1 MDAYDVILQ
10 KRDTRAYAATPLP
23 EDAVRRILQAGR
35 MAGSA
40 KALEPVRAVA
50 IRDGAQLAAFA
61 ACGNFTPHVPGA
73 ALAVALV
80 LVPEEG
86 MPLGEFAQWRGP
98 FDAGRAAQNMMLA
111 AWELG
116 IASCPFT
123 VHKGDAAR
131 AVLGLPPGHIV
142 INAVAFGYADPAA
155 RVPLRGQRPR
165 MALESYVHWERW

>member
-1 MDAYDVILQ
+1 METYDAILG
-10 KRDTRAYAATPLP
+10 KRDMRAYAAVPLP
-23 EDAVRRILQAGR
+23 EEAVRRILQAGR

-50 IRDGAQLAAFA
+50 IRDAVQLEAFA

-86 MPLGEFAQWRGP
+86 MPEGEFAPWRGP

-123 VHKGDAAR
+123 VHQQAKAR
-131 AVLGLPPGHIV
+131 TVLGLPPGHVV
-142 INAVAFGYADPAA
+142 INAVAFGYPNPSGPDPM
-155 RVPLRGQRPR
+155 RGARPR
-165 MALESYVHWERW
+165 MPLDTYVHWERW

>member
-1 MDAYDVILQ
+1 MEAFEAILG
-10 KRDTRAYAATPLP
+10 KRDTRAYATTPLP

-50 IRDGAQLAAFA
+50 VRERAQLAALA

-86 MPLGEFAQWRGP
+86 MPPDEFAPWRGP

-116 IASCPFT
+116 VTSCPFT
-123 VHKGDAAR
+123 VHQHEQAR
-131 AVLGLPPGHIV
+131 EVLGLPPGHRV
-142 INAVAFGYADPAA
+142 INAVAFGYPDPAG
-155 RVPLRGQRPR
+155 RDPMRGARPR
-165 MALESYVHWERW
+165 MPLEDYVHWERW